1 MRNHGVEN
9 RRRRTGSSGMI
20 RAALAAVAAAAA
32 LVAVVAVADGTAAAA
47 GTSNQPA
54 PIPNPTSFFD
64 TFDNGRL
71 DGWLPRTLGTVD
83 GPARWQVPHGQL
95 VQSSN
100 VRGGS
105 RPASAPEK
113 HGAISDGR

>member
-1 MRNHGVEN
+1 MRNHGLEN
-9 RRRRTGSSGMI
+9 RRPRIGSRGMI

-64 TFDNGRL
+64 PFDNGRPA
-71 DGWLPRTLGTVD
+71 GWLPRNFGTVD

-100 VRGGS
+100 VYGGS
-105 RPASAPEK
+105 TAASA
-113 HGAISDGR
+113 